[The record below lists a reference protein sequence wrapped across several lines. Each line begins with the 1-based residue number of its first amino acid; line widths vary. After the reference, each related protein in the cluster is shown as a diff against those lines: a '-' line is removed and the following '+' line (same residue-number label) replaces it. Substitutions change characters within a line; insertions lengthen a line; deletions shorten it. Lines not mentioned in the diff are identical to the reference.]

1 MTGVIEKNANPSNLT
16 DLIQQAEQSVADAS
30 RQAPHVRAPREQSN
44 FKGHVL
50 ALAVVVGFAVCTYFF
65 WHGNAP
71 PSRERVAKDL
81 ERVLDMAKASV
92 DAAKS
97 GSGTLPASI
106 PNASLA
112 AVVVYEP
119 GQQDYKLSA
128 TVMGV
133 RVILERDGSKTRDTS
148 ESK

>member
-1 MTGVIEKNANPSNLT
+1 MA
-16 DLIQQAEQSVADAS
+16 DLV
-30 RQAPHVRAPREQSN
+30 
-44 FKGHVL
+44 
-50 ALAVVVGFAVCTYFF
+50 AVVVAV
-65 WHGNAP
+65 
-71 PSRERVAKDL
+71 L
-81 ERVLDMAKASV
+81 
-92 DAAKS
+92 
-97 GSGTLPASI
+97 
-106 PNASLA
+106 SLA